1 MAELGGGVYLVIVL
15 AGLLI
20 GILWILMPFAVFGI
34 KDLARELIKEQRK
47 TNQLLEKLVAQNPQN
62 PQTTP
67 QKQ

>member
-47 TNQLLEKLVAQNPQN
+47 TNQLLESLVAQN

>member
-15 AGLLI
+15 ACLLI

-62 PQTTP
+62 PP